1 MAVDAI
7 LKLRLRQVMKG
18 SARSR
23 DAALARA
30 KAGDAVVA
38 FQAHCEYGR
47 TAEQPRI
54 RTSMRVMA
62 ARTTFHSHRRV
73 LEDKGS
79 ALVGMALHT
88 GNVVAESAGNHAG
101 RLRDAPS
108 RGRGA
113 VRVMAVRALDRA
125 LVDAVLEGKIEAR
138 ADIGVALVANLFL
151 AFGEQMTGLLR
162 VVNRMAVDAADL
174 GGRMRRAANVHLA
187 EVLGVTAQAAVQHLT
202 GFEEREADDFRCIA
216 QAFEVLL
223 AGTVAAFAAGAF
235 RRLEARGNR
244 FEMRVAVEAAG
255 DIGMAGRADLAA
267 EVVIFFRRALPAQ
280 QRRRQREQQ
289 EPARPGAVQPRCC
302 AFSSK
307 QLAAP
312 SGSRTD
318 LFLRPLPGYRKPG
331 LGDRVA
337 IEIGCKQIVE
347 SRRWRARRPGAGRE
361 SGRLRSALP
370 GSLVSERAGLGPQ

>member
-7 LKLRLRQVMKG
+7 LKLRLRQVMKR
-18 SARSR
+18 SARSW
-23 DAALARA
+23 DAGLARA
-30 KAGDAVVA
+30 KASDAVVA

-54 RTSMRVMA
+54 RPSMRVMA
-62 ARTTFHSHRRV
+62 DRTTVDSHRRV

-79 ALVGMALHT
+79 ALVGMTLHT
-88 GNVVAESAGNHAG
+88 GNVVTESAGNHAR
-101 RLRDAPS
+101 RLRETPS

-113 VRVMAVRALDRA
+113 VRVMAVRALDGA

-138 ADIGVALVANLFL
+138 ADIGVALVANVFL
-151 AFGEQMTGLLR
+151 AFGEQMTGLFR

-174 GGRMRRAANVHLA
+174 GGRVRRAANVHLA
-187 EVLGVTAQAAVQHLT
+187 EVFGVTAQAAVQHLI
-202 GFEEREADDFRCIA
+202 GFEKREEDDFRFIA

-223 AGTVAAFAAGAF
+223 AGTVAAFAASAF

-255 DIGMAGRADLAA
+255 DNGMAGRADLAA
-267 EVVIFFRRALPAQ
+267 EVVIFFRCALPAQ

-289 EPARPGAVQPRCC
+289 EPARPGAVQPRCRT
-302 AFSSK
+302 FSSK

-312 SGSRTD
+312 SGSRTN
-318 LFLRPLPGYRKPG
+318 LFHRPPP
-331 LGDRVA
+331 
-337 IEIGCKQIVE
+337 
-347 SRRWRARRPGAGRE
+347 
-361 SGRLRSALP
+361 RLS
-370 GSLVSERAGLGPQ
+370 